1 MVATLDQL
9 SGGRLDLGI
18 GTGWRKSEQ
27 EIYGL
32 SWQDDIPTR
41 IATFKEGLL
50 LMQRL
55 FSGERVSFDGEFYN
69 LEGAVPQPRP
79 VQQAHPPIW
88 IGASGERV
96 MLRLVAQYADARNIP
111 TLPVEEYAHKLD
123 IIRKHC
129 QSVGRDY
136 DSI

>member
-9 SGGRLDLGI
+9 SSGRLDLGI

-41 IATFKEGLL
+41 IAMFEDGLL

-69 LEGAVPQPRP
+69 LEGAMSQP
-79 VQQAHPPIW
+79 
-88 IGASGERV
+88 
-96 MLRLVAQYADARNIP
+96 
-111 TLPVEEYAHKLD
+111 
-123 IIRKHC
+123 
-129 QSVGRDY
+129 
-136 DSI
+136 

>member
-1 MVATLDQL
+1 MGTLVLCNTHRSPALTAKMVATLDQL

-32 SWQDDIPTR
+32 SWQDDIPS
-41 IATFKEGLL
+41 IAIVKEGLL

-69 LEGAVPQPRP
+69 LEGAMSQP
-79 VQQAHPPIW
+79 
-88 IGASGERV
+88 
-96 MLRLVAQYADARNIP
+96 
-111 TLPVEEYAHKLD
+111 
-123 IIRKHC
+123 
-129 QSVGRDY
+129 
-136 DSI
+136 